1 MNIVGSSLRSPGRVR
16 ASRVWCAV
24 AFASVLAVTAAC
36 SAPGTGS
43 TPAVTSAGG
52 SAVSTELPSE
62 PVTLSFYL
70 ETGFPL
76 VQKLA
81 DEFHRQHPNVTIK
94 VREDQFAVL
103 TQNAPRVM
111 ASADAPDLIRLPT
124 IVDSAKDGLLA
135 NLDDYAGAYG
145 WDRYASGLMQQLRVG
160 SDGTRGSGPLYALGI
175 GYNVTGVFYNKQLA
189 AKAGITLPPATVDDL
204 QADLAKAKAA
214 KVQPIMQ
221 FNDIG
226 GINFPYQGLLNQY
239 EDPAKIAAWVFNKPG
254 ATLNTPAAVKAG
266 DQIAA
271 WGKAG
276 YFPKDANALD
286 YTNMMA
292 KFTKGG
298 GLFMFNGDWES
309 QNLDKAMGDNVGF
322 FLMPPAT
329 AGGKYVAM
337 SAPGTYAIPA
347 KAKHPAE
354 TAFFL
359 NWVHTNP
366 EARKIIVDT
375 NGASPGGPPNLP
387 IPAVRPGSLVEQTL
401 TASQTLAK
409 SGVAVDFTAN
419 ATSGIYAGTIKP
431 ELQSLITGRE
441 TGAGFA
447 QKLQSAYEKEL
458 KR

>member
-1 MNIVGSSLRSPGRVR
+1 MFIDGSCPRPLGRAR
-16 ASRVWCAV
+16 ASRAWPGV
-24 AFASVLAVTAAC
+24 AAAAVLAVTAAC
-36 SAPGTGS
+36 GAPGGDS
-43 TPAVTSAGG
+43 TSAATAP
-52 SAVSTELPSE
+52 SASAASTQLPSA
-62 PVTLSFYL
+62 PVTLNFYL

-76 VQKLA
+76 AQKLV
-81 DEFHRQHPNVTIK
+81 DEFHKQHSNVTIK

-124 IVDSAKDGLLA
+124 IVDSAKDGLLT
-135 NLDDYAGAYG
+135 NLDSYASAYG
-145 WDRYASGLMQQLRVG
+145 WDTYSSGLMQQLRVG

-189 AKAGITLPPATVDDL
+189 AKAGITQPPSTVNEL
-204 QADLAKAKAA
+204 EADLAKAKTAG
-214 KVQPIMQ
+214 VQPIMQ

-226 GINFPYQGLLNQY
+226 GVNFPYQGLLNQY
-239 EDPAKIAAWVFNKPG
+239 EDPTKIANWVFNKPG

-286 YTNMMA
+286 YTTMMA
-292 KFTKGG
+292 RFTKGDG
-298 GLFMFNGDWES
+298 VFMFNGDWES
-309 QNLDKAMGDNVGF
+309 QNLEKAMGDNVGF
-322 FLMPPAT
+322 FLVPPTT

-387 IPAVRPGSLVEQTL
+387 IPAVRPGSVVEQTL
-401 TASQTLAK
+401 KASQSLSK

-447 QKLQSAYEKEL
+447 EKLQSAYEKEL

>member
-1 MNIVGSSLRSPGRVR
+1 MFIDGSCPRPLGRAR
-16 ASRVWCAV
+16 ASGAWPGVAV
-24 AFASVLAVTAAC
+24 AAVLAVTAAC
-36 SAPGTGS
+36 GAPGGGS
-43 TPAVTSAGG
+43 TSAATAPSG
-52 SAVSTELPSE
+52 SAASTQLPSA
-62 PVTLSFYL
+62 PVTLNFYL

-76 VQKLA
+76 AQKLV
-81 DEFHRQHPNVTIK
+81 DEFHKQHSNVTIK

-135 NLDDYAGAYG
+135 NLDGYATAYG
-145 WDRYASGLMQQLRVG
+145 WDKYSSGLMQQLRVG
-160 SDGTRGSGPLYALGI
+160 ADGTRGSGPLYALGI

-189 AKAGITLPPATVDDL
+189 AKAGIAQPPATVDEL
-204 QADLAKAKAA
+204 EADLAKAKTAG
-214 KVQPIMQ
+214 VQPIMQ

-226 GINFPYQGLLNQY
+226 GINFPYQDLLNQY
-239 EDPAKIAAWVFNKPG
+239 EDPAKIADWVFNKPG

-286 YTNMMA
+286 YTTMMA
-292 KFTKGG
+292 RFTKGD

-309 QNLDKAMGDNVGF
+309 QNLEKAMGNNVGF

-337 SAPGTYAIPA
+337 CAPGTYAIPA

-375 NGASPGGPPNLP
+375 NGASPGGPPSLP
-387 IPAVRPGSLVEQTL
+387 IPAVRPGSVVEQTL
-401 TASQTLAK
+401 KASQTLSK

-431 ELQSLITGRE
+431 ELQSLITGRQ

-447 QKLQSAYEKEL
+447 EKLQSAYEKEL